1 MYHSIIIGLGSMGS
15 SALYQLAKR
24 GVKVLGLEQFGI
36 AHTKGSHSGQTRIVR
51 KAYFEHPDY
60 VPLLEEAYKG
70 WEAIKQESG
79 KQLFHKNGVVY
90 FGEPEHEVMRG
101 VEFAAR
107 EFNIRVDRIQ
117 NDKFKMFEVPTQ
129 FQALVEPEAGFAVT
143 DETIEA
149 YVEQAEKHGA
159 EVQTGEQVM
168 GWRVKDS
175 YVEVHTDKM
184 EYHTEKLILT
194 AGAYSHQLIPEYSN
208 LLNITRQLMFWIKPE
223 HPELFK
229 PDEFPCWVIAE
240 PKYPGL
246 FYGFPILNK
255 EGSNGLLKVAHHAR
269 GETIHPDDMNKF
281 NPKKEKEKIVEVL
294 EKYMPQA
301 LGEVVDF
308 TACMYTYSPDENFI
322 IDVLPETNS
331 RIVVGAGFSGH
342 GFKFVPVVGEIL
354 ADLVQNGRTDHPI
367 DFLRLNR
374 TNSL

>member
-1 MYHSIIIGLGSMGS
+1 MYNTIIIGLGSMGS

-36 AHTKGSHSGQTRIVR
+36 GHTKGSHSGQTRIVR

-70 WEAIKQESG
+70 WEVIQQESG
-79 KQLFHKNGVVY
+79 KQLFHKNGLVY
-90 FGEPEHEVMRG
+90 FGEPEHEVMKG
-101 VEFAAR
+101 VGFAAQ
-107 EFNIRVDRIQ
+107 EFNINVDRIN
-117 NDKFKMFEVPTQ
+117 NDPLKMFQLPPE
-129 FQALVEPEAGFAVT
+129 FDRLIEPEAGFAVT
-143 DETIEA
+143 EETIET

-194 AGAYSHQLIPEYSN
+194 AGAFTRQLVPGYSN
-208 LLNITRQLMFWIKPE
+208 LLNVTRQLMFWIKPE

-229 PDEFPCWVIAE
+229 PECFPCWVIAE

-255 EGSNGLLKVAHHAR
+255 EGSNGLLKVAHHAI
-269 GETIHPDDMNKF
+269 GEPIHPDDINKF
-281 NPKKEKEKIVEVL
+281 NPKKEKEMIVEVL

-308 TACMYTYSPDENFI
+308 TACMYTYSPDDHFI

-331 RIVVGAGFSGH
+331 RIMIGAGFSGH

-354 ADLVQNGRTDHPI
+354 ADLAQNGRTDHPI

-374 TNSL
+374 TNSF